1 MRRSPLLER
10 SDKRHATFLRVLLLN
25 LGLFVI
31 IIYSEGTNMLK
42 SIKYL
47 KPYFWQC
54 LLIVLGVALQVY
66 TALELPA
73 LSSDI
78 MNKGVAESNMNFI
91 FQTGLLMLGV
101 TALGSLGSI
110 VSSYFSA
117 KVSSRVA
124 MDIRKDVFAKVMSL
138 SFADIEKFSTAS
150 LITRTTGD
158 IWTVQRTLIMSLTM
172 MVRVPFMAIGAII
185 QAFRTAPN
193 MTWIIAVSVAI
204 LFIQAAILISL
215 AIPKFKVYQDI
226 LDKINSITREN
237 LTGIKVIRALN
248 KQKYEENKFER
259 SNENLKNTDIYISK
273 VMAFQQPVV
282 NLVFNLSA
290 VLILYIGVSSLRTD
304 MSYLGRMLAF
314 AQYSAQVL
322 MSFLFLTFLFV
333 MIPRGNVS
341 SKRISEVLETK
352 SQITFKDQMTETP
365 SEVPSVEFKHVT
377 FSYGEKSEAIIE
389 DISFVAKAGQT
400 TAFIG
405 STGSGKSTLINLVP
419 RFFDATEGEVL
430 INNLNIKEYT
440 ENALMDKIGYVPQ
453 RGYLF
458 TGTVRSNILYGVE
471 NLKKSELDA
480 RMRHAAKIAQA
491 EEFITKL
498 KDQYDAPIS
507 QGGTNV
513 SGGQRQRLAIAR
525 ALAKQ
530 PEILIFDDAFS
541 ALDMKTDKKLRED
554 LKSEIQDTVVL
565 IVAQRI
571 STIKEA
577 EQIIVLDQGKM
588 VGKGTHLELLKK
600 CKVYQEIAKSQFSE
614 EEFAEEMR
622 QAKEGK

>member
-1 MRRSPLLER
+1 
-10 SDKRHATFLRVLLLN
+10 
-25 LGLFVI
+25 
-31 IIYSEGTNMLK
+31 MLK

-78 MNKGVAESNMNFI
+78 MNKGVSESNMSFI

-124 MDIRKDVFAKVMSL
+124 MDMRKDIFAKVMSL
-138 SFADIEKFSTAS
+138 SFADVENFSTAS
-150 LITRTTGD
+150 LITRTTSD

-172 MVRVPFMAIGAII
+172 IVRVPFMAIGAII

-215 AIPKFKVYQDI
+215 AIPKFKVYQKI

-259 SNENLKNTDIYISK
+259 SNEKLKTTDIYISK

-282 NLVFNLSA
+282 NLVFNLTA
-290 VLILYIGVSSLRTD
+290 VLIIFIGVSNLHTD

-314 AQYSAQVL
+314 SQYSAQVL

-352 SQITFKDQMTETP
+352 SQITFRDQMTETP

-377 FSYGEKSEAIIE
+377 FSYGKKSEAIIE

-491 EEFITKL
+491 EEFVTKL

-614 EEFAEEMR
+614 EEFADEMR
-622 QAKEGK
+622 QAKEGI

>member
-1 MRRSPLLER
+1 
-10 SDKRHATFLRVLLLN
+10 
-25 LGLFVI
+25 
-31 IIYSEGTNMLK
+31 MLK

-78 MNKGVAESNMNFI
+78 MNKGVAESNMGFI
-91 FQTGLLMLGV
+91 FQTGLLMLGI

-117 KVSSRVA
+117 KVSSRVS
-124 MDIRKDVFAKVMSL
+124 MDMRKDIFAKVMSL
-138 SFADIEKFSTAS
+138 SFADVEKFSIAS
-150 LITRTTGD
+150 LITRTTSD

-215 AIPKFKVYQDI
+215 AIPKFKVYQKI

-259 SNENLKNTDIYISK
+259 SNEKLKTTDIYISK

-290 VLILYIGVSSLRTD
+290 VLILYVGVSSLRTD

-377 FSYGEKSEAIIE
+377 FSYDKKSEAIIE

-430 INNLNIKEYT
+430 INDLNIKEYT

-453 RGYLF
+453 KGYLF

-491 EEFITKL
+491 EEFVAKL

-507 QGGTNV
+507 QGGTNI

-588 VGKGTHLELLKK
+588 VGKGAHLELLKK

-614 EEFAEEMR
+614 EEFADEMR

>member
-1 MRRSPLLER
+1 
-10 SDKRHATFLRVLLLN
+10 
-25 LGLFVI
+25 
-31 IIYSEGTNMLK
+31 MLK

-78 MNKGVAESNMNFI
+78 MNKGVAESNMSFI

-124 MDIRKDVFAKVMSL
+124 MDMRKDIFAKVMSL
-138 SFADIEKFSTAS
+138 SFTDVEKFSTAS
-150 LITRTTGD
+150 LITRTTAD

-215 AIPKFKVYQDI
+215 AIPKFKVYQKI

-259 SNENLKNTDIYISK
+259 SNEKLKTTDIYISK

-290 VLILYIGVSSLRTD
+290 VLIIFIGVSNLHTD

-314 AQYSAQVL
+314 SQYSAQVL

-352 SQITFKDQMTETP
+352 SQITFKNQMTETP

-377 FSYGEKSEAIIE
+377 FSYGKKSEAIIE
-389 DISFVAKAGQT
+389 DISFVAKSGQT

-453 RGYLF
+453 KGYLF

-471 NLKKSELDA
+471 NLKKSKLDA

-491 EEFITKL
+491 EEFVTKL

-577 EQIIVLDQGKM
+577 EQIIVLNQGKM

-614 EEFAEEMR
+614 EEFADEMR

>member
-1 MRRSPLLER
+1 
-10 SDKRHATFLRVLLLN
+10 
-25 LGLFVI
+25 
-31 IIYSEGTNMLK
+31 MLK
-42 SIKYL
+42 SFKYL

-78 MNKGVAESNMNFI
+78 MNKGVAESNMSFI

-124 MDIRKDVFAKVMSL
+124 MDMRKDVFAKVMSL
-138 SFADIEKFSTAS
+138 SFTDVEKFSTAS
-150 LITRTTGD
+150 LITRTTAD

-215 AIPKFKVYQDI
+215 AIPKFKVYQKI

-259 SNENLKNTDIYISK
+259 SNEKLKTTDIYISK

-290 VLILYIGVSSLRTD
+290 VLIIFIGVSNLHTD
-304 MSYLGRMLAF
+304 MSYLGRMIAF
-314 AQYSAQVL
+314 SQYSAQVL

-377 FSYGEKSEAIIE
+377 FSYGKKSEAIIE

-491 EEFITKL
+491 EEFVTKL

-614 EEFAEEMR
+614 EEFADEMR

>member
-1 MRRSPLLER
+1 
-10 SDKRHATFLRVLLLN
+10 
-25 LGLFVI
+25 
-31 IIYSEGTNMLK
+31 MLK

-73 LSSDI
+73 LSSDL
-78 MNKGVAESNMNFI
+78 MNKGVAESNMSFI
-91 FQTGLLMLGV
+91 FQTGLLMLGI

-117 KVSSRVA
+117 KVSSRVS
-124 MDIRKDVFAKVMSL
+124 MDMRKSIFAKVMSL

-150 LITRTTGD
+150 LITRTTND
-158 IWTVQRTLIMSLTM
+158 ISTVQRTLIMSLTM

-215 AIPKFKVYQDI
+215 AIPKFKVYQKI

-248 KQKYEENKFER
+248 KQKYEENKFEY
-259 SNENLKNTDIYISK
+259 SNEKLKTTDIYISK

-290 VLILYIGVSSLRTD
+290 VLILYVGVSSLRTD

-352 SQITFKDQMTETP
+352 GQITFKNQMTETS

-419 RFFDATEGEVL
+419 RFSDATEGEVL

-565 IVAQRI
+565 VVAQRI

-614 EEFAEEMR
+614 EEFADEMR

>member
-1 MRRSPLLER
+1 
-10 SDKRHATFLRVLLLN
+10 
-25 LGLFVI
+25 
-31 IIYSEGTNMLK
+31 MLK

-78 MNKGVAESNMNFI
+78 MNKGVAESNMGFI
-91 FQTGLLMLGV
+91 FQTGLLMLGI

-117 KVSSRVA
+117 KVSSRVS
-124 MDIRKDVFAKVMSL
+124 MDMRKDIFAKVMSL
-138 SFADIEKFSTAS
+138 SFADVEKFSIAS
-150 LITRTTGD
+150 LITRTTSD

-215 AIPKFKVYQDI
+215 AIPKFKVYQKI

-259 SNENLKNTDIYISK
+259 SNEKLKTTDIYISK

-290 VLILYIGVSSLRTD
+290 VLILYVGVSSLRTD

-377 FSYGEKSEAIIE
+377 FSYDKKSEAIIE

-430 INNLNIKEYT
+430 INDLNIKEYT

-453 RGYLF
+453 KGYLF

-491 EEFITKL
+491 EEFVAKL

-507 QGGTNV
+507 QGGTNI

-614 EEFAEEMR
+614 EEFADEMR

>member
-1 MRRSPLLER
+1 
-10 SDKRHATFLRVLLLN
+10 
-25 LGLFVI
+25 
-31 IIYSEGTNMLK
+31 MLK

-78 MNKGVAESNMNFI
+78 MNKGVAESNMSFI

-124 MDIRKDVFAKVMSL
+124 MDMRKDIFAKVMSL
-138 SFADIEKFSTAS
+138 SFADVEKFSTAS
-150 LITRTTGD
+150 LITRTTAD

-215 AIPKFKVYQDI
+215 AIPKFKVYQKI

-259 SNENLKNTDIYISK
+259 SNEKLKTTDIYISK

-290 VLILYIGVSSLRTD
+290 VLIIFIGVSNLHTD

-314 AQYSAQVL
+314 SQYSAQVL

-352 SQITFKDQMTETP
+352 SQITFKNQMTETP

-377 FSYGEKSEAIIE
+377 FSYGKKSEAIIE
-389 DISFVAKAGQT
+389 DISFVAKSGQT

-491 EEFITKL
+491 EEFVTKL
-498 KDQYDAPIS
+498 NDQYDEPIS

-614 EEFAEEMR
+614 EEFADEMR

>member
-1 MRRSPLLER
+1 
-10 SDKRHATFLRVLLLN
+10 
-25 LGLFVI
+25 
-31 IIYSEGTNMLK
+31 MLK

-73 LSSDI
+73 LSSDL
-78 MNKGVAESNMNFI
+78 MNKGVAESNMSFI
-91 FQTGLLMLGV
+91 FQTGLLMLGI

-117 KVSSRVA
+117 KVSSRVS
-124 MDIRKDVFAKVMSL
+124 MDMRKSIFAKVMSL

-150 LITRTTGD
+150 LITRTTND
-158 IWTVQRTLIMSLTM
+158 ISTVQRTLIMSLTM

-215 AIPKFKVYQDI
+215 AIPKFKVYQKI

-248 KQKYEENKFER
+248 KQKYEENKFEY
-259 SNENLKNTDIYISK
+259 SNEKLKNTDIYISK

-290 VLILYIGVSSLRTD
+290 VLILYVGVSSLRTD

-341 SKRISEVLETK
+341 SKRISEVLEAK

-389 DISFVAKAGQT
+389 NISFVAKAGQT

-430 INNLNIKEYT
+430 INGLNIKEYT

-471 NLKKSELDA
+471 NLKKSELDV

-588 VGKGTHLELLKK
+588 VGKGAHLELLKK

>member
-1 MRRSPLLER
+1 
-10 SDKRHATFLRVLLLN
+10 
-25 LGLFVI
+25 
-31 IIYSEGTNMLK
+31 MLK

-78 MNKGVAESNMNFI
+78 MNKGVAESNMSFI

-124 MDIRKDVFAKVMSL
+124 MDMRKDIFAKVMSL
-138 SFADIEKFSTAS
+138 SFADVEKFSTAS

-215 AIPKFKVYQDI
+215 AIPKFKVYQKI

-259 SNENLKNTDIYISK
+259 SNEKLKNTDIYISK

-290 VLILYIGVSSLRTD
+290 VLIIFIGVSNLHTD
-304 MSYLGRMLAF
+304 MSYLGRMIAF
-314 AQYSAQVL
+314 SQYSAQVL

-352 SQITFKDQMTETP
+352 SQITFKVQMTETP

-377 FSYGEKSEAIIE
+377 FSYGKKSEAIIE

-405 STGSGKSTLINLVP
+405 STGSGKSTIINLVP

-453 RGYLF
+453 KGYLF

-491 EEFITKL
+491 EEFVTKL

-614 EEFAEEMR
+614 EEFADEMR

>member
-1 MRRSPLLER
+1 
-10 SDKRHATFLRVLLLN
+10 
-25 LGLFVI
+25 
-31 IIYSEGTNMLK
+31 MLK

-73 LSSDI
+73 LSSDL
-78 MNKGVAESNMNFI
+78 MNKGVAESNMSFI
-91 FQTGLLMLGV
+91 FQTGLFMLGI

-124 MDIRKDVFAKVMSL
+124 MDMRRDFFAKVMSL
-138 SFADIEKFSTAS
+138 SFADVEKFSTTS
-150 LITRTTGD
+150 LITRTTSD

-215 AIPKFKVYQDI
+215 AIPKFKVYQKI
-226 LDKINSITREN
+226 LDKINSITRES

-259 SNENLKNTDIYISK
+259 SNEKLKNTDIYISK

-290 VLILYIGVSSLRTD
+290 VLILYVGVSSLRTD

-352 SQITFKDQMTETP
+352 SQITFKDQMTKTP
-365 SEVPSVEFKHVT
+365 SEIPSVEFKHVT

-389 DISFVAKAGQT
+389 NIFFVAKAGQT

-430 INNLNIKEYT
+430 INGLNIKEYT

-471 NLKKSELDA
+471 NLKKSEFDA

-614 EEFAEEMR
+614 EEFADEMR

>member
-1 MRRSPLLER
+1 
-10 SDKRHATFLRVLLLN
+10 
-25 LGLFVI
+25 
-31 IIYSEGTNMLK
+31 MLK

-101 TALGSLGSI
+101 TVLGSLGSI

-124 MDIRKDVFAKVMSL
+124 MDMRKDIFAKVMSL
-138 SFADIEKFSTAS
+138 SFADVEKFSTAS
-150 LITRTTGD
+150 LITRTTAD

-215 AIPKFKVYQDI
+215 AIPKFKVYQKI

-259 SNENLKNTDIYISK
+259 SNEKLKTTDVYISK

-290 VLILYIGVSSLRTD
+290 VLIIFIGVSNLHTD

-314 AQYSAQVL
+314 SQYSAQVL

-341 SKRISEVLETK
+341 SKRIFEVLDTK
-352 SQITFKDQMTETP
+352 SQILFKKQMSKIP
-365 SEVPSVEFKHVT
+365 SETPSVEFRHVT
-377 FSYGEKSEAIIE
+377 FSYGKKSEAIIE

-430 INNLNIKEYT
+430 INGLNIKDYT
-440 ENALMDKIGYVPQ
+440 ENSLMDKIGYVPQ

-554 LKSEIQDTVVL
+554 LKTEIKDTVVL

>member
-1 MRRSPLLER
+1 
-10 SDKRHATFLRVLLLN
+10 
-25 LGLFVI
+25 
-31 IIYSEGTNMLK
+31 MLK

-78 MNKGVAESNMNFI
+78 MNKGVAESNMSFI
-91 FQTGLLMLGV
+91 YQTGLLMLGI

-117 KVSSRVA
+117 KVSSRVS
-124 MDIRKDVFAKVMSL
+124 MDMRNDVFAKVMSL

-215 AIPKFKVYQDI
+215 AIPKFKVYQKI

-273 VMAFQQPVV
+273 VMAFQQPVI

-290 VLILYIGVSSLRTD
+290 VLIIYIGVSNLHTD
-304 MSYLGRMLAF
+304 ISYLGRMLAF

-341 SKRISEVLETK
+341 SKRITEVLETK
-352 SQITFKDQMTETP
+352 SQITFKDQMAKTP

-389 DISFVAKAGQT
+389 DISFVAKSGQT

-430 INNLNIKEYT
+430 INSLNIKEYT

-453 RGYLF
+453 KGYLF

-491 EEFITKL
+491 EEFVTKL

>member
-1 MRRSPLLER
+1 
-10 SDKRHATFLRVLLLN
+10 
-25 LGLFVI
+25 
-31 IIYSEGTNMLK
+31 MLK

-78 MNKGVAESNMNFI
+78 MNKGVAESNMSFI
-91 FQTGLLMLGV
+91 FQTGLFMLGI

-110 VSSYFSA
+110 ISSYFSA
-117 KVSSRVA
+117 KVSSRVS
-124 MDIRKDVFAKVMSL
+124 MDMRKDIFAKVMSL
-138 SFADIEKFSTAS
+138 SFTDVEKFSTAS
-150 LITRTTGD
+150 LITRTTAD

-215 AIPKFKVYQDI
+215 AIPKFKVYQKI

-290 VLILYIGVSSLRTD
+290 VLIIFIGVSNLHTD
-304 MSYLGRMLAF
+304 MSYLGRMIAF
-314 AQYSAQVL
+314 SQYSAQVL

-377 FSYGEKSEAIIE
+377 FSYGKKSEAIIE
-389 DISFVAKAGQT
+389 DISFVARAGQT

-471 NLKKSELDA
+471 NLKKSELDV

-491 EEFITKL
+491 EEFVTKL

-614 EEFAEEMR
+614 EEFADEMR
-622 QAKEGK
+622 QAKEGI

>member
-1 MRRSPLLER
+1 
-10 SDKRHATFLRVLLLN
+10 
-25 LGLFVI
+25 
-31 IIYSEGTNMLK
+31 MLK

-78 MNKGVAESNMNFI
+78 MNKGVAESNMSFI
-91 FQTGLLMLGV
+91 FQTGLLMLGI
-101 TALGSLGSI
+101 TALGSFGSI

-124 MDIRKDVFAKVMSL
+124 MDMRRDFFAKVMSL
-138 SFADIEKFSTAS
+138 SFADVEKFSTAS

-215 AIPKFKVYQDI
+215 AIPKFKVYQKI

-259 SNENLKNTDIYISK
+259 SNEKLKTTDIYISK

-290 VLILYIGVSSLRTD
+290 VLIIFIGVSNLHTD
-304 MSYLGRMLAF
+304 MSYLGRMIAF
-314 AQYSAQVL
+314 SQYSAQVL

-352 SQITFKDQMTETP
+352 SQITFKDQMTETS

-377 FSYGEKSEAIIE
+377 FSYGKKSEAIIE
-389 DISFVAKAGQT
+389 DISFVAKSGQT

-571 STIKEA
+571 STIKGA

-614 EEFAEEMR
+614 EEFADEMR

>member
-1 MRRSPLLER
+1 
-10 SDKRHATFLRVLLLN
+10 
-25 LGLFVI
+25 
-31 IIYSEGTNMLK
+31 MLK

-54 LLIVLGVALQVY
+54 LLIVFGVALQVY

-78 MNKGVAESNMNFI
+78 MNKGVAESNMSFI

-124 MDIRKDVFAKVMSL
+124 MDMRKDIFAKVMSL
-138 SFADIEKFSTAS
+138 SFTDVEKFSTAS
-150 LITRTTGD
+150 LITRTTAD

-215 AIPKFKVYQDI
+215 AIPKFKVYQKI

-259 SNENLKNTDIYISK
+259 SNEKLKTTDIYISK

-290 VLILYIGVSSLRTD
+290 VLIIFIGVSNLHTD
-304 MSYLGRMLAF
+304 MSYLGRMIAF
-314 AQYSAQVL
+314 SQYSAQVL

-377 FSYGEKSEAIIE
+377 FSYGKKSEAIIE

-440 ENALMDKIGYVPQ
+440 EDALMDKIGYVPQ

-491 EEFITKL
+491 EEFVTKL

-554 LKSEIQDTVVL
+554 LKLEIKDTVVL

-588 VGKGTHLELLKK
+588 VEKGTHLELLKK

-614 EEFAEEMR
+614 EEFADEMR

>member
-1 MRRSPLLER
+1 
-10 SDKRHATFLRVLLLN
+10 
-25 LGLFVI
+25 
-31 IIYSEGTNMLK
+31 MLK

-78 MNKGVAESNMNFI
+78 MNKGVAESNMSFI

-124 MDIRKDVFAKVMSL
+124 MDMRKDVFAKVMSL
-138 SFADIEKFSTAS
+138 SFTDVEKFSTAS
-150 LITRTTGD
+150 LITRTTAD

-215 AIPKFKVYQDI
+215 AIPKFKVYQKI

-259 SNENLKNTDIYISK
+259 SNEKLKTTDIYISK

-290 VLILYIGVSSLRTD
+290 VLIIFIGVSNLHTD
-304 MSYLGRMLAF
+304 MSYLGRMIAF
-314 AQYSAQVL
+314 SQYSAQVL

-352 SQITFKDQMTETP
+352 SQLTFKDQMTETP
-365 SEVPSVEFKHVT
+365 SEIPSVEFKHVT
-377 FSYGEKSEAIIE
+377 FSYGKKSEAIIE
-389 DISFVAKAGQT
+389 DISFVAKSGQT

-440 ENALMDKIGYVPQ
+440 ENAIMDKIGYVPQ

-614 EEFAEEMR
+614 EEFADEMR

>member
-1 MRRSPLLER
+1 
-10 SDKRHATFLRVLLLN
+10 
-25 LGLFVI
+25 
-31 IIYSEGTNMLK
+31 MLK

-78 MNKGVAESNMNFI
+78 MNKGVAESNMSFI
-91 FQTGLLMLGV
+91 FQTGLFMLGI

-110 VSSYFSA
+110 ISSYFSA

-124 MDIRKDVFAKVMSL
+124 MDMRKDIFAKVMSL
-138 SFADIEKFSTAS
+138 SFADVEKFSTAS

-215 AIPKFKVYQDI
+215 AIPKFKVYQKI

-290 VLILYIGVSSLRTD
+290 VLIIFIGVSNLHTD
-304 MSYLGRMLAF
+304 MSYLGRMIAF
-314 AQYSAQVL
+314 SQYSAQVL

-341 SKRISEVLETK
+341 SKRISEVIETK
-352 SQITFKDQMTETP
+352 SQITFKVQMTETP

-377 FSYGEKSEAIIE
+377 FSYGKKSEAIIE

-491 EEFITKL
+491 EEFVTKL

-614 EEFAEEMR
+614 EEFADEMR

>member
-1 MRRSPLLER
+1 
-10 SDKRHATFLRVLLLN
+10 
-25 LGLFVI
+25 
-31 IIYSEGTNMLK
+31 MLK

-66 TALELPA
+66 AALELPA

-78 MNKGVAESNMNFI
+78 MNKGVAESNMGFI
-91 FQTGLLMLGV
+91 FQTGLLMLGI

-117 KVSSRVA
+117 KVSSRVS
-124 MDIRKDVFAKVMSL
+124 MDMRKDVFAKVMSL
-138 SFADIEKFSTAS
+138 SFADVEKFSTAS
-150 LITRTTGD
+150 LITRTTAD

-215 AIPKFKVYQDI
+215 AIPKFKVYQKI

-259 SNENLKNTDIYISK
+259 SNEKLKTTDIYISK

-352 SQITFKDQMTETP
+352 SQIVFKDQMTETP

-377 FSYGEKSEAIIE
+377 FSYDKKSEAIIE
-389 DISFVAKAGQT
+389 DISFVAKVGQT

-430 INNLNIKEYT
+430 INDLNIKEYT

-453 RGYLF
+453 KGYLF

-491 EEFITKL
+491 EEFVAKL

-507 QGGTNV
+507 QGGTNI

>member
-1 MRRSPLLER
+1 
-10 SDKRHATFLRVLLLN
+10 
-25 LGLFVI
+25 
-31 IIYSEGTNMLK
+31 MLK
-42 SIKYL
+42 SFKYL

-78 MNKGVAESNMNFI
+78 MNKGVAESNMSFI

-124 MDIRKDVFAKVMSL
+124 MDMRKDIFAKVMSL
-138 SFADIEKFSTAS
+138 SFTDVEKFSTAS
-150 LITRTTGD
+150 LITRTTAD

-215 AIPKFKVYQDI
+215 AIPKFKVYQKI

-290 VLILYIGVSSLRTD
+290 VLIIFIGVSNLHTD
-304 MSYLGRMLAF
+304 ISYLGRMLAF
-314 AQYSAQVL
+314 SQYSAQVL

-352 SQITFKDQMTETP
+352 SQITFKDQMTETS

-377 FSYGEKSEAIIE
+377 FSYGKKSEAIIE

-491 EEFITKL
+491 EEFVTKL

-614 EEFAEEMR
+614 EEFADEMR

>member
-1 MRRSPLLER
+1 
-10 SDKRHATFLRVLLLN
+10 
-25 LGLFVI
+25 
-31 IIYSEGTNMLK
+31 MLK

-78 MNKGVAESNMNFI
+78 MNKGVSESNMSFI

-124 MDIRKDVFAKVMSL
+124 MDMRKDIFAKVMSL
-138 SFADIEKFSTAS
+138 SFADVENFSTAS
-150 LITRTTGD
+150 LITRTTSD

-172 MVRVPFMAIGAII
+172 IVRVPFMAIGAII

-215 AIPKFKVYQDI
+215 AIPKFKVYQKI

-290 VLILYIGVSSLRTD
+290 VLIIFIGVSNLHTD
-304 MSYLGRMLAF
+304 MSYLGRMIAF
-314 AQYSAQVL
+314 SQYSAQVL

-352 SQITFKDQMTETP
+352 SQITFKVQMTETP

-377 FSYGEKSEAIIE
+377 FSYGKKSEAIIE
-389 DISFVAKAGQT
+389 DISFVARAGQT

-491 EEFITKL
+491 EEFVTKL

-507 QGGTNV
+507 QGGTNI

-554 LKSEIQDTVVL
+554 LKSEIKDTVVL

-614 EEFAEEMR
+614 EEFADEMR

>member
-1 MRRSPLLER
+1 
-10 SDKRHATFLRVLLLN
+10 
-25 LGLFVI
+25 
-31 IIYSEGTNMLK
+31 MLK

-78 MNKGVAESNMNFI
+78 MNKGVAESNMSFI
-91 FQTGLLMLGV
+91 FQTGLLMLGI

-110 VSSYFSA
+110 ISSYFSA
-117 KVSSRVA
+117 KVSSCVA
-124 MDIRKDVFAKVMSL
+124 MDMRKDIFAKVMSL
-138 SFADIEKFSTAS
+138 SFADVEKFSTAS
-150 LITRTTGD
+150 LITRTTAD

-215 AIPKFKVYQDI
+215 AIPKFKVYQKI

-259 SNENLKNTDIYISK
+259 SNEKLKNTDIYISK

-290 VLILYIGVSSLRTD
+290 VLIIFIGVSNLHTD

-314 AQYSAQVL
+314 SQYSAQVL

-352 SQITFKDQMTETP
+352 SQITFKNQMTETP

-377 FSYGEKSEAIIE
+377 FSYGKKSEAIIE

-491 EEFITKL
+491 EEFVTKL

-614 EEFAEEMR
+614 EEFTDEMR

>member
-1 MRRSPLLER
+1 
-10 SDKRHATFLRVLLLN
+10 
-25 LGLFVI
+25 
-31 IIYSEGTNMLK
+31 MLK

-73 LSSDI
+73 LSSDL
-78 MNKGVAESNMNFI
+78 MNKGVAESNMSFI
-91 FQTGLLMLGV
+91 FQTGLLMLGI

-124 MDIRKDVFAKVMSL
+124 MDMRRDVFTKVMSL

-150 LITRTTGD
+150 LITRTTND
-158 IWTVQRTLIMSLTM
+158 ISTVQRTLIMSLTM
-172 MVRVPFMAIGAII
+172 IVRVPFMAIGAII

-215 AIPKFKVYQDI
+215 AIPKFKVYQKI

-248 KQKYEENKFER
+248 KQKYEENKFEY
-259 SNENLKNTDIYISK
+259 SNEKLKTTDIYISK

-377 FSYGEKSEAIIE
+377 FSYGKKSEAIIE
-389 DISFVAKAGQT
+389 DISFVARAGQT

-491 EEFITKL
+491 EEFVTKL

-614 EEFAEEMR
+614 EEFADEMR

>member
-1 MRRSPLLER
+1 
-10 SDKRHATFLRVLLLN
+10 
-25 LGLFVI
+25 
-31 IIYSEGTNMLK
+31 MLK

-78 MNKGVAESNMNFI
+78 MNKGVAESNMSFI

-124 MDIRKDVFAKVMSL
+124 MDMRKDIFAKVMSL
-138 SFADIEKFSTAS
+138 SFTDVEKFSTAS
-150 LITRTTGD
+150 LITRTTAD

-215 AIPKFKVYQDI
+215 AIPKFKVYQKI

-259 SNENLKNTDIYISK
+259 SNEKLKTTDIYISK

-290 VLILYIGVSSLRTD
+290 VLIIFIGVSNLHTD
-304 MSYLGRMLAF
+304 MSYLGRMIAF
-314 AQYSAQVL
+314 SQYSAQVL

-333 MIPRGNVS
+333 MISRGNVS

-377 FSYGEKSEAIIE
+377 FSYGKKSEAIIE

-440 ENALMDKIGYVPQ
+440 ENVLMDKIGYVPQ

-614 EEFAEEMR
+614 EEFADEMR

>member
-1 MRRSPLLER
+1 
-10 SDKRHATFLRVLLLN
+10 
-25 LGLFVI
+25 
-31 IIYSEGTNMLK
+31 MLK

-101 TALGSLGSI
+101 TVLGSLGSI

-124 MDIRKDVFAKVMSL
+124 MDMRKDIFTKVMSL
-138 SFADIEKFSTAS
+138 SFADVEKFSTAS
-150 LITRTTGD
+150 LITRTTAD

-215 AIPKFKVYQDI
+215 AIPKFKVYQKI

-259 SNENLKNTDIYISK
+259 SNEKLKNTDIYISK

-290 VLILYIGVSSLRTD
+290 VLILYVGVSSLRTD

-341 SKRISEVLETK
+341 SKRISEVIETK

-365 SEVPSVEFKHVT
+365 SEIPSVEFKHVT
-377 FSYGEKSEAIIE
+377 FSYGKKSEAIIE
-389 DISFVAKAGQT
+389 NISFVAKSGQT

-453 RGYLF
+453 KGYLF

-614 EEFAEEMR
+614 EEFADEMS

>member
-1 MRRSPLLER
+1 
-10 SDKRHATFLRVLLLN
+10 
-25 LGLFVI
+25 
-31 IIYSEGTNMLK
+31 MLK

-73 LSSDI
+73 LSSDL
-78 MNKGVAESNMNFI
+78 MNKGVAESNMSFI
-91 FQTGLLMLGV
+91 FQTGLLMLGI

-117 KVSSRVA
+117 KVSSRVS
-124 MDIRKDVFAKVMSL
+124 MDMRKSIFAKVMSL

-150 LITRTTGD
+150 LITRTTND
-158 IWTVQRTLIMSLTM
+158 ISTVQRTLIMSLTM
-172 MVRVPFMAIGAII
+172 MVRVPFMVIGAII

-215 AIPKFKVYQDI
+215 AIPKFKVYQKI

-248 KQKYEENKFER
+248 KQKYEENKFEY
-259 SNENLKNTDIYISK
+259 SNEKLKTTDIYISK

-290 VLILYIGVSSLRTD
+290 VLILYVGVSSLRTD

-352 SQITFKDQMTETP
+352 GQITFKNQMTETS

-614 EEFAEEMR
+614 EEFADEMR

>member
-1 MRRSPLLER
+1 
-10 SDKRHATFLRVLLLN
+10 
-25 LGLFVI
+25 
-31 IIYSEGTNMLK
+31 MLK
-42 SIKYL
+42 SFKYL

-78 MNKGVAESNMNFI
+78 MNKGVAESNMSFI

-117 KVSSRVA
+117 KVSSRVS
-124 MDIRKDVFAKVMSL
+124 MDMRKDVFAKVMSL
-138 SFADIEKFSTAS
+138 SFADVEKFSTAS
-150 LITRTTGD
+150 LITRTTAD

-215 AIPKFKVYQDI
+215 AIPKFKVYQKI

-259 SNENLKNTDIYISK
+259 SNEKLKNTDIYISK

-290 VLILYIGVSSLRTD
+290 VLIIFIGVSNLHTD

-314 AQYSAQVL
+314 SQYSAQVL

-352 SQITFKDQMTETP
+352 SQITFKDQMTKTP
-365 SEVPSVEFKHVT
+365 SEIPSVEFKHVT

-389 DISFVAKAGQT
+389 NIFFVAKAGQT

-430 INNLNIKEYT
+430 INGLNIKEYT

-471 NLKKSELDA
+471 NLKKSEFDA

-614 EEFAEEMR
+614 EEFADEMR

>member
-1 MRRSPLLER
+1 
-10 SDKRHATFLRVLLLN
+10 
-25 LGLFVI
+25 
-31 IIYSEGTNMLK
+31 MLK

-78 MNKGVAESNMNFI
+78 MNKGVAESNMGFI
-91 FQTGLLMLGV
+91 FQAGLLMLGV

-117 KVSSRVA
+117 KVSSRVS
-124 MDIRKDVFAKVMSL
+124 MDMRKDVFAKVMSL
-138 SFADIEKFSTAS
+138 SFTDVEKFSTAS
-150 LITRTTGD
+150 LITRTTAD

-215 AIPKFKVYQDI
+215 AIPKFKVYQKI

-259 SNENLKNTDIYISK
+259 SNEKLKTTDIYISK

-290 VLILYIGVSSLRTD
+290 VLIIFIGVSNLHTD
-304 MSYLGRMLAF
+304 MSYLGRMIAF
-314 AQYSAQVL
+314 SQYSAQVL

-377 FSYGEKSEAIIE
+377 FSYGKKSEAIIE
-389 DISFVAKAGQT
+389 DISFVAKSGQT

-453 RGYLF
+453 KGYLF

-498 KDQYDAPIS
+498 KDQYNAPIS

-614 EEFAEEMR
+614 EEFADEMS

>member
-1 MRRSPLLER
+1 
-10 SDKRHATFLRVLLLN
+10 
-25 LGLFVI
+25 
-31 IIYSEGTNMLK
+31 MLK

-78 MNKGVAESNMNFI
+78 MNKGVAESNMSFI

-124 MDIRKDVFAKVMSL
+124 MDMRKDIFAKVMSL
-138 SFADIEKFSTAS
+138 SFSDVEKFSTAS

-215 AIPKFKVYQDI
+215 AIPKFKVYQKI

-259 SNENLKNTDIYISK
+259 SNEKLKNTDIYISK

-290 VLILYIGVSSLRTD
+290 VLIIFIGVSNLHTD
-304 MSYLGRMLAF
+304 MSYLGRMIAF
-314 AQYSAQVL
+314 SQYSAQVL

-352 SQITFKDQMTETP
+352 SQITFKVQMTETP

-377 FSYGEKSEAIIE
+377 FSYGKKSEAIIE

-453 RGYLF
+453 RDYLF

-480 RMRHAAKIAQA
+480 RMCHAAKIAQA
-491 EEFITKL
+491 EEFVTKL

-600 CKVYQEIAKSQFSE
+600 CKVYQEVAKSQFSE
-614 EEFAEEMR
+614 EEFADEMR

>member
-1 MRRSPLLER
+1 
-10 SDKRHATFLRVLLLN
+10 
-25 LGLFVI
+25 
-31 IIYSEGTNMLK
+31 MLK
-42 SIKYL
+42 SFKYL
-47 KPYFWQC
+47 KPYFWQY

-78 MNKGVAESNMNFI
+78 MNKGVAESNMSFI
-91 FQTGLLMLGV
+91 FQTGLLMLGI
-101 TALGSLGSI
+101 TALGSFGSI

-117 KVSSRVA
+117 KVSSRVS
-124 MDIRKDVFAKVMSL
+124 MDMRKEVFAKVMSL
-138 SFADIEKFSTAS
+138 SFADVEKFSTAS
-150 LITRTTGD
+150 LITRTTND
-158 IWTVQRTLIMSLTM
+158 ISTVQHTLIMSLTM

-215 AIPKFKVYQDI
+215 AIPKFKVYQKI

-248 KQKYEENKFER
+248 KQKYEENKFEY
-259 SNENLKNTDIYISK
+259 SNEKLKTTDIYISK

-290 VLILYIGVSSLRTD
+290 VLILYVGVSSLRTD

-352 SQITFKDQMTETP
+352 SQISFKKQMTKIP
-365 SEVPSVEFKHVT
+365 SETPSVEFKHVT

-389 DISFVAKAGQT
+389 NISFVAKAGQT

-430 INNLNIKEYT
+430 INGLNIKEYT

-471 NLKKSELDA
+471 NLKKSELDV

-554 LKSEIQDTVVL
+554 LKSAMQDTVVL

-614 EEFAEEMR
+614 EEFADEMR

>member
-1 MRRSPLLER
+1 
-10 SDKRHATFLRVLLLN
+10 
-25 LGLFVI
+25 
-31 IIYSEGTNMLK
+31 MLK

-78 MNKGVAESNMNFI
+78 MNKGVAESNMSFI

-124 MDIRKDVFAKVMSL
+124 MDMRKDVFAKVMSL
-138 SFADIEKFSTAS
+138 AFADIEKFSTAS
-150 LITRTTGD
+150 LITRTTAD
-158 IWTVQRTLIMSLTM
+158 IWTVQRTLITSLTM

-215 AIPKFKVYQDI
+215 AIPKFKVYQKI

-259 SNENLKNTDIYISK
+259 SNEKLKNTDIYISK

-290 VLILYIGVSSLRTD
+290 VLIIFIGVSNLHTD

-314 AQYSAQVL
+314 SQYSAQVL

-365 SEVPSVEFKHVT
+365 SEVPSVEFKHVS
-377 FSYGEKSEAIIE
+377 FSYGKKSEAIIE
-389 DISFVAKAGQT
+389 DISFVAKSGQT
-400 TAFIG
+400 TTFIG

-530 PEILIFDDAFS
+530 PEIMIFDDAFS

-588 VGKGTHLELLKK
+588 VGKGTHLELLRK

-622 QAKEGK
+622 QAKEGI

>member
-1 MRRSPLLER
+1 
-10 SDKRHATFLRVLLLN
+10 
-25 LGLFVI
+25 
-31 IIYSEGTNMLK
+31 MLK

-78 MNKGVAESNMNFI
+78 MNKGVAESNMSFI
-91 FQTGLLMLGV
+91 FQTGLFMLGI

-110 VSSYFSA
+110 ISSYFSA
-117 KVSSRVA
+117 KVSSRVS
-124 MDIRKDVFAKVMSL
+124 MDMRKDIFAKVMSL
-138 SFADIEKFSTAS
+138 SFTDVEKFSTAS
-150 LITRTTGD
+150 LITRTTAD

-215 AIPKFKVYQDI
+215 AIPKFKVYQKI

-259 SNENLKNTDIYISK
+259 SNEKLKTTDIYISK

-290 VLILYIGVSSLRTD
+290 VLIIFIGVSNLHTD
-304 MSYLGRMLAF
+304 ISYLGRMIAF
-314 AQYSAQVL
+314 SQYSAQVL

-352 SQITFKDQMTETP
+352 SQITFKDQMTETS

-377 FSYGEKSEAIIE
+377 FSYGKKSEAIIE

-440 ENALMDKIGYVPQ
+440 ENTLMDKIGYVPQ

-491 EEFITKL
+491 EEFVTKL

-588 VGKGTHLELLKK
+588 VGKGTHLELLRK

>member
-1 MRRSPLLER
+1 
-10 SDKRHATFLRVLLLN
+10 
-25 LGLFVI
+25 
-31 IIYSEGTNMLK
+31 MLK

-78 MNKGVAESNMNFI
+78 MNKGVAESNMSFI

-124 MDIRKDVFAKVMSL
+124 MDMRKDIFAKVMSL
-138 SFADIEKFSTAS
+138 SFADVEKFSTAS
-150 LITRTTGD
+150 LITRTTAD

-215 AIPKFKVYQDI
+215 AIPKFKVYQKI

-290 VLILYIGVSSLRTD
+290 VLIIFIGVSNLHTD

-314 AQYSAQVL
+314 SQYSAQVL

-377 FSYGEKSEAIIE
+377 FSYGKKSEAIIE

-491 EEFITKL
+491 EEFVTKL

-577 EQIIVLDQGKM
+577 EQITVLDQGKM

-614 EEFAEEMR
+614 EEFADEMR

>member
-1 MRRSPLLER
+1 
-10 SDKRHATFLRVLLLN
+10 
-25 LGLFVI
+25 
-31 IIYSEGTNMLK
+31 MLK

-78 MNKGVAESNMNFI
+78 MNKGVAESNMSFI

-101 TALGSLGSI
+101 TALGSFGSI
-110 VSSYFSA
+110 ISSYFSA
-117 KVSSRVA
+117 KVSSLVA
-124 MDIRKDVFAKVMSL
+124 MDMRKDVFAKVMSL
-138 SFADIEKFSTAS
+138 SFADVEKFSTAS

-282 NLVFNLSA
+282 NLVFNLSV

-365 SEVPSVEFKHVT
+365 SEIPSVEFKHVT
-377 FSYGEKSEAIIE
+377 FSYDKKSEAIIE
-389 DISFVAKAGQT
+389 DISFVAKSGQT

-453 RGYLF
+453 KGYLF

-507 QGGTNV
+507 QGGTNI

-614 EEFAEEMR
+614 EEFADEMS

>member
-1 MRRSPLLER
+1 
-10 SDKRHATFLRVLLLN
+10 
-25 LGLFVI
+25 
-31 IIYSEGTNMLK
+31 MLK

-78 MNKGVAESNMNFI
+78 MNKGVAESNMSFI

-124 MDIRKDVFAKVMSL
+124 MDMRKDVFAKVMSL
-138 SFADIEKFSTAS
+138 SFTDVEKFSTAS
-150 LITRTTGD
+150 LITRTTAD

-215 AIPKFKVYQDI
+215 AIPKFKVYQKI

-273 VMAFQQPVV
+273 VMAFQQPVI

-290 VLILYIGVSSLRTD
+290 VLIIYIGVSNLHTD
-304 MSYLGRMLAF
+304 MSYLGRMIAF
-314 AQYSAQVL
+314 SQYSAQVL

-333 MIPRGNVS
+333 MIPRCNVS

-352 SQITFKDQMTETP
+352 SQITFKNQMTETP

-377 FSYGEKSEAIIE
+377 FSYGKKSEAIIE
-389 DISFVAKAGQT
+389 DISFVAKSGQT

-453 RGYLF
+453 KGYLF

-491 EEFITKL
+491 EEFVTKL

-554 LKSEIQDTVVL
+554 LKSEIRDTVVL

-614 EEFAEEMR
+614 EEFADEMR

>member
-1 MRRSPLLER
+1 
-10 SDKRHATFLRVLLLN
+10 
-25 LGLFVI
+25 
-31 IIYSEGTNMLK
+31 MLK

-78 MNKGVAESNMNFI
+78 MNKGVAESNMSFI

-124 MDIRKDVFAKVMSL
+124 MDMRKDVFAKVMSL
-138 SFADIEKFSTAS
+138 AFADIEKFSTAS
-150 LITRTTGD
+150 LITRTTAD
-158 IWTVQRTLIMSLTM
+158 IWTVQRTLITSLTM

-215 AIPKFKVYQDI
+215 AIPKFKVYQKI

-259 SNENLKNTDIYISK
+259 SNEKLKNTDIYISK

-290 VLILYIGVSSLRTD
+290 VLIIFIGVSNLHTD

-314 AQYSAQVL
+314 SQYSAQVL

-377 FSYGEKSEAIIE
+377 FSYGKKSEAIIE
-389 DISFVAKAGQT
+389 DISFVAKSGQT

-491 EEFITKL
+491 EEFVTKL

-571 STIKEA
+571 STIKES

-614 EEFAEEMR
+614 EEFADEMR

>member
-1 MRRSPLLER
+1 
-10 SDKRHATFLRVLLLN
+10 
-25 LGLFVI
+25 
-31 IIYSEGTNMLK
+31 MLK

-78 MNKGVAESNMNFI
+78 MNKGVAESNMSFI
-91 FQTGLLMLGV
+91 FQAGLFMLGI

-117 KVSSRVA
+117 KVSSRVS
-124 MDIRKDVFAKVMSL
+124 MDMRKDVFAKVMSL
-138 SFADIEKFSTAS
+138 SFADVEKFSTAS
-150 LITRTTGD
+150 LITRTTND
-158 IWTVQRTLIMSLTM
+158 ISTVQRTLIMSLTM

-215 AIPKFKVYQDI
+215 AIPKFKVYQKI

-259 SNENLKNTDIYISK
+259 SNEKLKTTDIYISK

-290 VLILYIGVSSLRTD
+290 VLIIFIGVSNLHTD

-314 AQYSAQVL
+314 SQYSAQVL

-352 SQITFKDQMTETP
+352 SQIIFKDQMTETP

-377 FSYGEKSEAIIE
+377 FSYGKKSEAIIE
-389 DISFVAKAGQT
+389 DISFVAKSGQT

-491 EEFITKL
+491 EEFVTKL

-588 VGKGTHLELLKK
+588 VGKGAHLELLKK

-614 EEFAEEMR
+614 EEFADEMR

>member
-1 MRRSPLLER
+1 
-10 SDKRHATFLRVLLLN
+10 
-25 LGLFVI
+25 
-31 IIYSEGTNMLK
+31 MLK

-78 MNKGVAESNMNFI
+78 MNRGVAASNMNFI
-91 FQTGLLMLGV
+91 FQTGLLMLGI

-124 MDIRKDVFAKVMSL
+124 MDMRKDVFAKVMSL
-138 SFADIEKFSTAS
+138 AFADIEKFSTAS
-150 LITRTTGD
+150 LITRTTAD
-158 IWTVQRTLIMSLTM
+158 IWTVQRTLITSLTM

-215 AIPKFKVYQDI
+215 AIPKFKVYQKI

-259 SNENLKNTDIYISK
+259 SNEKLKTTDIYISK

-282 NLVFNLSA
+282 NLVFNLTA
-290 VLILYIGVSSLRTD
+290 VLIIFIGVSNLHTD

-314 AQYSAQVL
+314 SQYSAQVL

-352 SQITFKDQMTETP
+352 SQITFKDQMTETS
-365 SEVPSVEFKHVT
+365 SEVPSVKFKHVT
-377 FSYGEKSEAIIE
+377 FSYGKKSEAIIE

-440 ENALMDKIGYVPQ
+440 ENSLMDKIGYVPQ

-491 EEFITKL
+491 EEFVTKL

-588 VGKGTHLELLKK
+588 VGKGAHLELLKK

-614 EEFAEEMR
+614 EEFADEMR

>member
-1 MRRSPLLER
+1 
-10 SDKRHATFLRVLLLN
+10 
-25 LGLFVI
+25 
-31 IIYSEGTNMLK
+31 MLK
-42 SIKYL
+42 SFKYL

-78 MNKGVAESNMNFI
+78 MNKGVAESNMSFI

-117 KVSSRVA
+117 KVSSCVA
-124 MDIRKDVFAKVMSL
+124 MDMRKDIFAKVMSL
-138 SFADIEKFSTAS
+138 SFADVEKFSTAS
-150 LITRTTGD
+150 LITRTTAD

-215 AIPKFKVYQDI
+215 AIPKFKVYQKI

-290 VLILYIGVSSLRTD
+290 VLIIFIGVSNLHTD
-304 MSYLGRMLAF
+304 MSYLGRMIAF
-314 AQYSAQVL
+314 SQYSAQVL

-341 SKRISEVLETK
+341 SKRISEVIETK
-352 SQITFKDQMTETP
+352 SQITFKVQMTETP

-377 FSYGEKSEAIIE
+377 FSYGKKSEAIIE

-440 ENALMDKIGYVPQ
+440 ENVIMDKIGYVPQ

-554 LKSEIQDTVVL
+554 LKSEIRDTVVL

-614 EEFAEEMR
+614 EEFADEMR

>member
-1 MRRSPLLER
+1 
-10 SDKRHATFLRVLLLN
+10 
-25 LGLFVI
+25 
-31 IIYSEGTNMLK
+31 MLK

-78 MNKGVAESNMNFI
+78 MNKGVAESNMSFI
-91 FQTGLLMLGV
+91 FQTGLLMLGI

-117 KVSSRVA
+117 KVSSRVS
-124 MDIRKDVFAKVMSL
+124 MDMRRDIFAKVMSL
-138 SFADIEKFSTAS
+138 SFADVEKFSTAS

-215 AIPKFKVYQDI
+215 AIPKFKVYQKI

-259 SNENLKNTDIYISK
+259 SNEKLKNTDICISK

-290 VLILYIGVSSLRTD
+290 VLIIFIGVSNLHTD
-304 MSYLGRMLAF
+304 MSYLGRMIAF
-314 AQYSAQVL
+314 SQYSAQVL

-377 FSYGEKSEAIIE
+377 FSYGKKSEAIIE
-389 DISFVAKAGQT
+389 DISFVARAGQT

-405 STGSGKSTLINLVP
+405 STGSGKSTLINLVS

-453 RGYLF
+453 KGYLF

-491 EEFITKL
+491 EEFVTKL

-577 EQIIVLDQGKM
+577 EQIVVLDQGKM

-614 EEFAEEMR
+614 EEFADEMR

>member
-1 MRRSPLLER
+1 
-10 SDKRHATFLRVLLLN
+10 
-25 LGLFVI
+25 
-31 IIYSEGTNMLK
+31 MLK

-78 MNKGVAESNMNFI
+78 MNKGVAESNMSFI
-91 FQTGLLMLGV
+91 FQTGLLMLGI
-101 TALGSLGSI
+101 TALGSFGSI

-124 MDIRKDVFAKVMSL
+124 MDMRRDFFAKVMSL
-138 SFADIEKFSTAS
+138 SFADVEKFSTAS

-158 IWTVQRTLIMSLTM
+158 IWTVQRTLIMSLIM

-215 AIPKFKVYQDI
+215 AIPKFKVYQKI

-248 KQKYEENKFER
+248 KQKYEENKFEY
-259 SNENLKNTDIYISK
+259 SNEKLKTTDIYISK

-365 SEVPSVEFKHVT
+365 SEVSSVEFKHVT
-377 FSYGEKSEAIIE
+377 FSYDKKSEAIIE

-453 RGYLF
+453 KGYLF

-554 LKSEIQDTVVL
+554 LKSEVQDTVVL
-565 IVAQRI
+565 VVAQRI